1 MCGIAG
7 IAVPEAGT
15 NRAEELRAATACMAD
30 ALAHRGPDAQ
40 GLWQDKG
47 IALAHR
53 RLSIIDLDAASNQP
67 FRSADGRYTLVYNG
81 EIYNYRA
88 LRSALGGHAFRTKS
102 DTEVLLAAWE
112 QWGAQCLDKLEGM
125 FAFGVWDAQCEQLT
139 LVRDRFGI
147 KPLYYH
153 AAGAQLAF
161 ASELRSLLA
170 SGLVPRKLD
179 TAALAD
185 HLRHGAVHAPRTIV
199 QDVRM
204 LPPGHL
210 MRWTAAGLEVVPWW
224 SMLESAGRCTEAP
237 TATSIQAEVRT
248 RFIQAVEKRLV
259 ADVPFGAFLSGGID
273 SSAVVGAMAKVSA
286 APVHT
291 FTVTFDEAE
300 FSEARYAK
308 LIADKFGTR
317 HTEIRLRPDDMLK
330 LLPQALASMDHP
342 SADGPNTWVVSKMT
356 KAAGISMAL
365 SGLGGDEVFA
375 GYEVFKRSIAL
386 QRKQVLMTVPRPLR
400 QLAGVALRKLKP
412 GAAGW
417 KAQELLQLRSW
428 GVADTYPLA
437 RLAFGDAGL
446 AGLLAMPKPVP
457 DAVAEAVHEL
467 LRSPEAQRLPLL
479 GQVSVAELSTYLPDV
494 LLRDADQMSMAHAL
508 EVRTPFLDHH
518 LTDFV
523 LGIPD
528 AVKYPHTPKKLLTDA
543 LGDLLP
549 REVTQRPK
557 MGFTLPWDH
566 WMRDELRSFCA
577 ARMVQLSMRPQF
589 HAKGINRLW
598 QRFLRRDPA
607 ITWSRVW
614 MLVVLEDWLQANG
627 VE

>member
-7 IAVPEAGT
+7 IAWPEESTGHA
-15 NRAEELRAATACMAD
+15 AEHRNAAVRMAA

-40 GLWQDKG
+40 GSWQDKG
-47 IALAHR
+47 LVLVHR
-53 RLSIIDLDAASNQP
+53 RLSIIDLDAAGNQP

-88 LRSALGGHAFRTKS
+88 LRSELGTHAFRTKG

-112 QWGAQCLDKLEGM
+112 QWGEQCLDKLEGM
-125 FAFGVWDAQCEQLT
+125 FAFAVWDAQQEVLT
-139 LVRDRFGI
+139 LVRDRFGV

-153 AAGAQLAF
+153 TAGNQLVF

-199 QDVRM
+199 QGVQM
-204 LPPGHL
+204 LMPGHL
-210 MRWTAAGLEVVPWW
+210 MRWTKAGAETRPWW
-224 SMLESAGRCTEAP
+224 NMVESAAAKDVHPDRLHG
-237 TATSIQAEVRT
+237 EVRN
-248 RFIQAVEKRLV
+248 RFVRAVEKRLV

-273 SSAVVGAMAKVSA
+273 SSAVVGAMAQVSA

-300 FSEARYAK
+300 FSEARFAR

-356 KAAGISMAL
+356 KEAGISMAL

-375 GYEVFKRSIAL
+375 GYEVFKRSLAL
-386 QRKQVLMTVPRPLR
+386 LRKQGVMAMPRPLR
-400 QLAGVALRKLKP
+400 QAAGTLLRKLKP

-417 KAQELLQLRSW
+417 KAQELLRLQGW
-428 GVADTYPLA
+428 GIADTYPLA
-437 RLAFGDAGL
+437 RLAFSDAEL
-446 AGLLAMPKPVP
+446 AGLLEMPRPVP
-457 DAVAEAVHEL
+457 DAVAEEVHRL
-467 LRSPEAQRLPLL
+467 LASPGAQRLPLL
-479 GQVSVAELSTYLPDV
+479 SQVSVAELSTYLPDV

-518 LTDFV
+518 LTDLV

-549 REVTQRPK
+549 VEVTQRPK

-566 WMRDELRSFCA
+566 WMREELRSFCA
-577 ARMVQLSMRPQF
+577 ARMEQLSKRPQF
-589 HAKGINRLW
+589 KAEGIKRLW

-607 ITWSRVW
+607 ITWGRVW
-614 MLVVLEDWLQANG
+614 MLVVLEEWLAANG